1 MEGTKKGVMLLST
14 IFISS
19 LACFDAV
26 SASSGKCYYPVEYLI
41 VLSRQNDMTHICL
54 HNCKDLVHISFT
66 IEGLKNVHVIPC
78 RTNCKCSLKYF
89 RPQF

>member
-1 MEGTKKGVMLLST
+1 MEGTKKGVMLWST

-54 HNCKDLVHISFT
+54 HNCKDLVHFLQ
-66 IEGLKNVHVIPC
+66 LKD
-78 RTNCKCSLKYF
+78 
-89 RPQF
+89 

>member
-1 MEGTKKGVMLLST
+1 MEGPKKGVMLLST

-41 VLSRQNDMTHICL
+41 LLSRQNDMTHICL
-54 HNCKDLVHISFT
+54 HNCKDLVHFLQ
-66 IEGLKNVHVIPC
+66 LKD
-78 RTNCKCSLKYF
+78 
-89 RPQF
+89 